1 MLNNNTTGSSS
12 VMIGPEDYLT
22 SLEMELREPI
32 PGEEFDILP
41 EDETLSWEEEWM
53 LLNRRERRMWG
64 KPTGKPRYKK

>member
-1 MLNNNTTGSSS
+1 MPKT
-12 VMIGPEDYLT
+12 MIIPADDFMSTLEKELT
-22 SLEMELREPI
+22 EPI
-32 PGEEFDILP
+32 PGEEFDVLH

>member
-1 MLNNNTTGSSS
+1 
-12 VMIGPEDYLT
+12 MIGPEDYLS
-22 SLEMELREPI
+22 SLEMELRKPI